1 MTRARMDSLY
11 LLVLSSAL
19 FLCLGVALEMGSS
32 HPASDFRFVY
42 NSARCLIQHADPYK
56 QSDFVR
62 VYLADGGDLGSGFD
76 RQAYM
81 EMARHMYLPTS
92 LLIAPLA
99 ILPWKPA
106 FVIWTILTAASFM
119 LATLLMW
126 HLASKHAPVLAGFLI
141 SFVLATSESLL
152 LTGNATGIVVG
163 LAVIAVWC
171 FVEERFVGT
180 GILLLAISLMLKP
193 HEAGLIW
200 LYFLL
205 AGGAYRKRAWQTLG
219 VVAVLSAPLLVW
231 VTVVAPQW
239 LPELRSNLAVLSSRG
254 HLNDPGPASMGGHG
268 VGMII
273 DLQSVISMFKDD
285 PRIYNPL
292 SYAICGSILLMWSLT
307 TLKTRS
313 TPARAWFAL
322 ASVAAVSMLP
332 VYHRLGDAKLLLIT
346 VPACAILWSERGSI
360 GRIALAVSAT
370 GILLTGELQW
380 AIFLRLLG
388 SMSQTTKDFSEQ
400 LRIAV
405 QVFPVPLI
413 LLVVGI
419 FYLWVYVRR
428 ASDNALDAGGNS
440 SPSAINHPLEISANP
455 TLNS

>member
-1 MTRARMDSLY
+1 
-11 LLVLSSAL
+11 
-19 FLCLGVALEMGSS
+19 
-32 HPASDFRFVY
+32 
-42 NSARCLIQHADPYK
+42 
-56 QSDFVR
+56 
-62 VYLADGGDLGSGFD
+62 
-76 RQAYM
+76 
-81 EMARHMYLPTS
+81 
-92 LLIAPLA
+92 
-99 ILPWKPA
+99 
-106 FVIWTILTAASFM
+106 VIWTILTAASFM